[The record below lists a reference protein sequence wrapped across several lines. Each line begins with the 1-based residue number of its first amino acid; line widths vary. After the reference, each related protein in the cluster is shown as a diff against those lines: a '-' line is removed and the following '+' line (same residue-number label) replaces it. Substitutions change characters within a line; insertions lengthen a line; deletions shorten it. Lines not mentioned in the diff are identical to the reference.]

1 MKWDRCHCP
10 TLSACTVGFNGTL
23 AKSQWD
29 VRQKYSPVRK
39 TFNVCFFV
47 VLMWNTVLFLKKIS
61 HNSKKHANFC
71 SSSIVA
77 SLSVSSF
84 SFMVFCVF
92 LRAVQNSHFS
102 LFFIFEVNW
111 LPVDSTRIWKFE
123 RVWLQASWVPG
134 ILSLKSCTLILSS
147 SNLKSLYSVYSLS
160 LFYKPWQKQR
170 DIVLQAAPRRRCFHF
185 HHDWLWQ
192 EFSERQQWCWDHEA
206 GTHIKRWPSTQK

>member
-1 MKWDRCHCP
+1 MFFCC
-10 TLSACTVGFNGTL
+10 
-23 AKSQWD
+23 
-29 VRQKYSPVRK
+29 
-39 TFNVCFFV
+39 FNVEHRPV
-47 VLMWNTVLFLKKIS
+47 LKKKS

-77 SLSVSSF
+77 SLSVCSF

-111 LPVDSTRIWKFE
+111 LPVDSTRILKFE

-160 LFYKPWQKQR
+160 LFYKPWQKQS

-206 GTHIKRWPSTQK
+206 GTYIKRWPSTQK